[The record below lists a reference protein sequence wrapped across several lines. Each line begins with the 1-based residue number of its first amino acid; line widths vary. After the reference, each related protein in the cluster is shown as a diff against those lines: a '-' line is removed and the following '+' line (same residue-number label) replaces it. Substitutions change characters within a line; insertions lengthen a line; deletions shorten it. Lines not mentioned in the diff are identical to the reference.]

1 MILQNGQKV
10 GICFVVCSLLLI
22 GCASSAQSRN
32 SGFPR
37 VIAIKAISGNVS
49 MHLSGHI
56 SNNIYAYSN
65 TDLEK
70 QNLHNEKAPA
80 ISQGRVSIDQEVIL
94 YETQTFGYTL
104 GIDEALM
111 INVRSVDDND
121 AQLIIVEFGQEKEYT
136 IDGKNK
142 IGQIISFKN

>member
-1 MILQNGQKV
+1 
-10 GICFVVCSLLLI
+10 
-22 GCASSAQSRN
+22 
-32 SGFPR
+32 
-37 VIAIKAISGNVS
+37 

-56 SNNIYAYSN
+56 GNNIYAYSN

-80 ISQGRVSIDQEVIL
+80 VSQGRISIDQEVIL
-94 YETQTFGYTL
+94 YETQTFEYTL

-111 INVRSVDDND
+111 VTVRSVDDND
-121 AQLIIVEFGQEKEYT
+121 AQLIIVEFGQEKEYA